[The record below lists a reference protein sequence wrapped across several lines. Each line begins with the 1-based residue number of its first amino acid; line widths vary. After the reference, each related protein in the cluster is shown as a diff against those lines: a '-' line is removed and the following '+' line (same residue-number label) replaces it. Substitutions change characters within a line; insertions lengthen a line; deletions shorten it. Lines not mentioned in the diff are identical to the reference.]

1 MNRQDYLQ
9 DSTSSV
15 VGSDRIDNFTEYLG
29 LQFLCRWIWSR
40 MTAKKTLRRHAN
52 GSFKPGQLP
61 GIYSV
66 KPKKKRIHSGIYSAT
81 VMEVDTWLIFRECLL
96 FGFSKQ
102 NLITV
107 RRSTRGTNY

>member
-1 MNRQDYLQ
+1 
-9 DSTSSV
+9 
-15 VGSDRIDNFTEYLG
+15 
-29 LQFLCRWIWSR
+29 

-52 GSFKPGQLP
+52 GSFKPWSTAWDLH
-61 GIYSV
+61 V

-107 RRSTRGTNY
+107 HRSTRGANY

>member
-1 MNRQDYLQ
+1 
-9 DSTSSV
+9 
-15 VGSDRIDNFTEYLG
+15 
-29 LQFLCRWIWSR
+29 

-61 GIYSV
+61 GILIHV

-96 FGFSKQ
+96 SLGLVNRTLSLFTEALEGQ
-102 NLITV
+102 IIE
-107 RRSTRGTNY
+107 Y